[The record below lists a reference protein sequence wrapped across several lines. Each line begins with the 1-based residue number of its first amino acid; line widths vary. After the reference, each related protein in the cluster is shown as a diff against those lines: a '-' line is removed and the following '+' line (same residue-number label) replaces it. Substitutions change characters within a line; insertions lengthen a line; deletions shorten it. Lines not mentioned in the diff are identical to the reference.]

1 MRTSSLSSDRIKR
14 TIFGGGLGAGLGLIG
29 VAYMAVGRMQA
40 NRPERLIDEML
51 MLLMGFF
58 TGLAVGW
65 LAGARSSAKIRLRT
79 PVVYKALPVA
89 QPPCYVPEP
98 VLAPVPASGIAW
110 ATA

>member
-1 MRTSSLSSDRIKR
+1 MTTASLSPVRIKR
-14 TIFGGGLGAGLGLIG
+14 TIFGGGLGVGLGLIG

-58 TGLAVGW
+58 TGLALGW
-65 LAGARSSAKIRLRT
+65 MAGARSTSKIRLRM
-79 PVVYKALPVA
+79 PVAYKALPVA
-89 QPPCYVPEP
+89 QSPCYFPEP